1 MTVSRKVL
9 SLAVLVGG
17 WSILSPTFAEAR
29 TRPNAKNQGLRAL
42 VTAQQT
48 DTVSPNLGFGSV
60 PLPLIQRQVN
70 QFLATYN
77 RNRNPR
83 IPASLAANPFSVA
96 ANARRAF
103 ALEVF
108 RERALLKPSGVAG
121 GVFFPSSPAT
131 AYFPVSANNFLARL
145 PIFRVINFLGFV

>member
-17 WSILSPTFAEAR
+17 WSILSPTFAEAK
-29 TRPNAKNQGLRAL
+29 TPRPNAKNQGLRAL
-42 VTAQQT
+42 VSARQTTA
-48 DTVSPNLGFGSV
+48 DRSPDLGFGTL
-60 PLPLIQRQVN
+60 PLPLLQSQVN
-70 QFLATYN
+70 RFLRNLQLN
-77 RNRNPR
+77 RNVP
-83 IPASLAANPFSVA
+83 IPASLRANPLSFQ

-121 GVFFPSSPAT
+121 GVFFSSPNGT
-131 AYFPVSANNFLARL
+131 PFFPVTANNFLARL
-145 PIFRVINFLGFV
+145 PIFRVIGFF